1 MFSPTKIEV
10 VFMDFKLFVV
20 LFIMQKRWCSLK
32 GYVYR
37 FLNKDEKIIYIGSCG
52 DLFKRLRQ
60 HFEHGHLGDYC
71 YDQVL
76 YVDYVEFRSRTEAYM
91 YEQYEIAKYQP
102 EFNDNGKIDEDVDLE
117 YFAVVKNPI
126 WSRLYA
132 ESNYGYRYEKVYT
145 NFLTENPNRKE
156 PNRADVM
163 YEAEIMKRFKSE
175 LQDNK
180 KILRDMEL
188 LQEKCPTYLS
198 LIDKADLEILI
209 QCMPEETVHY
219 SYEDSISSER
229 MSDTDYDVICI
240 DKIIKKSVDQLNS
253 LAIHKNCGML
263 DCSIGDYTF
272 DFPYTKQSDTAYWIP
287 ALNDKSLQEIENKA
301 VEILS
306 QRRDGYE
313 GNLLQL

>member
-1 MFSPTKIEV
+1 
-10 VFMDFKLFVV
+10 MDFKLFVV

-52 DLFKRLRQ
+52 DIFKRLRQ
-60 HFEHGHLGDYC
+60 HFEHGHIGDYC
-71 YDQVL
+71 YDKVL
-76 YVDYVEFRSRTEAYM
+76 YVDYAEFRSRTEAYM
-91 YEQYEIAKYQP
+91 YEQYEITKYQP
-102 EFNDNGKIDEDVDLE
+102 EFNENCKIDEDVNLE
-117 YFAVVKNPI
+117 YFALIKNPT
-126 WSRLYA
+126 WNRLYA
-132 ESNYGYRYEKVYT
+132 ESNYGHRYEKVYT

-163 YEAEIMKRFKSE
+163 YEAKIMKRFKSE

-180 KILRDMEL
+180 KILRDVEL

-219 SYEDSISSER
+219 SFEDSICSER

-240 DKIIKKSVDQLNS
+240 DKTIKKSVDQLNS

-263 DCSIGDYTF
+263 DCSIGDYIF
-272 DFPYTKQSDTAYWIP
+272 DFPYTKQSDTAFWIP

-301 VEILS
+301 VDILS
-306 QRRDGYE
+306 QRRYGYE

>member
-1 MFSPTKIEV
+1 
-10 VFMDFKLFVV
+10 MDSILLGV
-20 LFIMQKRWCSLK
+20 LFTMRKMKRWCSLK

-37 FLNKDEKIIYIGSCG
+37 FLNADEEIIYIGSCG

-71 YDQVL
+71 YNQVL
-76 YVDYVEFRSRTEAYM
+76 YVDYAEFRSRTEAYM
-91 YEQYEIAKYQP
+91 YEQYEIAEYQP

-117 YFAVVKNPI
+117 YFALIKNPT
-126 WSRLYA
+126 WNRLYA

-163 YEAEIMKRFKSE
+163 YEAEILKRFKSE

-198 LIDKADLEILI
+198 LIDKADLEVLI

-219 SYEDSISSER
+219 SYLDSICPER
-229 MSDTDYDVICI
+229 MSDTDYDEVCI
-240 DKIIKKSVDQLNS
+240 DGTIKKSVDQLHS
-253 LAIHKNCGML
+253 IEIHRYCGMIC
-263 DCSIGDYTF
+263 CSIGEFTF
-272 DFPYTKQSDTAYWIP
+272 DFPYIKQSDTAYWIP
-287 ALNDKSLQEIENKA
+287 VLNDKSLQEIEHKA
-301 VEILS
+301 IEIL
-306 QRRDGYE
+306 
-313 GNLLQL
+313 N

>member
-1 MFSPTKIEV
+1 
-10 VFMDFKLFVV
+10 MDSELLGV
-20 LFIMQKRWCSLK
+20 LFIMQKLIRRCSLK

-37 FLNKDEKIIYIGSCG
+37 FLNKDEKKIYIGSCG

-71 YDQVL
+71 YNQVL
-76 YVDYVEFRSRTEAYM
+76 YVDYAEFRSRTEAYM

-102 EFNDNGKIDEDVDLE
+102 EFNENGKIDEDVDLE
-117 YFAVVKNPI
+117 YFEIIKNPT
-126 WSRLYA
+126 WNRLYA

-156 PNRADVM
+156 PNRSDVM

-175 LQDNK
+175 LHDNK

-188 LQEKCPTYLS
+188 LHEKCPTYLS

-219 SYEDSISSER
+219 SYEDSFCPER
-229 MSDTDYDVICI
+229 MSDTEYDDICI
-240 DKIIKKSVDQLNS
+240 DGTIKKSVDQLQS
-253 LAIHKNCGML
+253 LEIHRSCGML
-263 DCSIGDYTF
+263 IDSIGEYTF
-272 DFPYTKQSDTAYWIP
+272 DFPYTKQSDIAYWIP
-287 ALNDKSLQEIENKA
+287 ALNDKSLQEIENGA
-301 VEILS
+301 IEILVK
-306 QRRDGYE
+306 RRYGYE